1 MRLKK
6 QTIYDVNLRRKRVL
20 VRVDYNVPLDK
31 DFNVLDKT
39 KIIGSLETINYLL
52 KKKCKV
58 ILMSHM
64 GRPKG
69 EVVESKRLWP
79 AGKVLSELLKKP
91 VKILDDCV
99 GSEVENAINN
109 IKRGQIILLEN
120 LRFHPGEENNDP
132 EFSKKLASYGE
143 IFVQDAF
150 GTAHRAH
157 ASTVGVTEHL
167 PSVAGLLVDKEFTYL
182 RMTLKKPERPFLLVL
197 GGAKVSSKIGIIDAL
212 LPKID
217 TLLIGGGMCYTFLK
231 ALGYEIG
238 NSLLEFDKIDEAK
251 KIMAH
256 AKEYG
261 VDLILPEDFIVT
273 DSLNPPGAPRVVEAM
288 NIQDGDIGVDLG
300 PRSILKFEE
309 AIIPA
314 KTVFWNGPMGVF
326 EVTDYSKGTYE
337 IARYLSDLRTFTVV
351 GGGESATVVNDLKLS
366 DKFQHVSTGGGATLK
381 FIEGHDMPA
390 LDVLDDLVD
399 ND

>member
-6 QTIYDVNLRRKRVL
+6 QTVYDVNLRKKSVI
-20 VRVDYNVPLDK
+20 VRVDYNVPLDEN
-31 DFNVLDKT
+31 FNVLDTT
-39 KIIGSLETINYLL
+39 KIVGSLETINYLR
-52 KKKCKV
+52 KKKCKIV
-58 ILMSHM
+58 LMSHM

-69 EVVESKRLWP
+69 KVEESKRLWP

-91 VKILDDCV
+91 VKVLDSCV
-99 GSEVENAINN
+99 GDDVEKAIKNM
-109 IKRGQIILLEN
+109 KRGQIILLEN
-120 LRFHPGEENNDP
+120 LRFHSEEESNDP
-132 EFSKKLASYGE
+132 VFSKKLASYGE
-143 IFVQDAF
+143 LFVQDAF

-157 ASTVGVTEHL
+157 ASTVGITKYL

-212 LPKID
+212 LTRVD
-217 TLLIGGGMCYTFLK
+217 TILIGGGMCYTFLK
-231 ALGYEIG
+231 AMGYDVG
-238 NSLLEFDKIDEAK
+238 NSLVEHDKVEEAK

-261 VDLILPEDFIVT
+261 VNLILPDDFVVT
-273 DSLNPPGAPRVVEAM
+273 DSLNPPGTPRVVEAINM
-288 NIQDGDIGVDLG
+288 GKDDIGVDLG

-326 EVTDYSKGTYE
+326 EIKDFSKGTFE
-337 IARYLSDLRTFTVV
+337 IARYLSELRTFTVV
-351 GGGESATVVNDLKLS
+351 GGGESATVVNMLGLS

-390 LDVLDDLVD
+390 LDVLDDLVE